1 LIYIKN
7 SIGISVI
14 STLLILVFGSLAAYC
29 FSKFNFFGASLLLVI
44 ILASRLVPPVSLVV
58 PFFKIST
65 DLRINDTWIAL
76 ILTNLYLYLPFTV
89 FLLKGFFD
97 GIPREL
103 VDSAKIDGCTNFGAF
118 WRIMFPL
125 TAPGIAASAILSF
138 LFTWNE
144 FLFPLILTSSEK
156 AKTLPVGLYDFVGDQ
171 YVDYGSMAAAA
182 MVASVPAIIFIIF
195 FYTLYCI
202 RPVGWR
208 RQAIKVESGQSLN
221 F

>member
-1 LIYIKN
+1 MIYIRN
-7 SIGISVI
+7 SIGVSVI
-14 STLLILVFGSLAAYC
+14 STLIILILGSVAAYC
-29 FSKFNFFGASLLLVI
+29 FSKFKFIGANLLLII

-65 DLRINDTWIAL
+65 GLGINDTWTAL
-76 ILTNLYLYLPFTV
+76 IITNLYMYLPFTV

-103 VDSAKIDGCTNFGAF
+103 VDSARIDGCTNFGAF
-118 WRIMFPL
+118 WRVMFPL
-125 TAPGIAASAILSF
+125 AAPGIAASAILSF

-144 FLFPLILTSSEK
+144 FLFPLILTSSEE

-182 MVASVPAIIFIIF
+182 MIASVPALLFIIF
-195 FYTLYCI
+195 FTRHI
-202 RPVGWR
+202 V
-208 RQAIKVESGQSLN
+208 SGLLAGAVKQ
-221 F
+221 